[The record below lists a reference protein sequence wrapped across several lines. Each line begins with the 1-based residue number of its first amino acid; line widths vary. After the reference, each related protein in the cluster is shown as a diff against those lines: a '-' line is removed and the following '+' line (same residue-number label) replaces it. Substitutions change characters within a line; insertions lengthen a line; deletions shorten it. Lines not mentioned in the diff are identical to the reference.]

1 MSSVNGI
8 HAMNGYLRFGLDR
21 LCIGII
27 AFSFLT
33 NAAAGQTTT
42 ATSQQTTLQTFR
54 QEQLALGQEM
64 QALVAQGAT
73 PAQLAA
79 WQRQNAARFQAQTAR
94 AQQLSAAAQAQPQAQ
109 PLPLLSSINIPAN
122 ASPALENVLIAE
134 AQVYNEM
141 AQARNQQSQSG
152 TAPQGPTNLF
162 QQRNDL
168 ASQNERQ
175 LAASLKTEFEH
186 TSVPIPPPLNL
197 PSNTPPKVKNLMVLR
212 DALMREEIQ
221 LWNQNINSNP
231 ATRDAALHQW
241 LQQNATRLQQA
252 QKLAID
258 LTTQTKIEGN
268 E

>member
-1 MSSVNGI
+1 MSLVNGI
-8 HAMNGYLRFGLDR
+8 HTMNGYLRFGLDR

-94 AQQLSAAAQAQPQAQ
+94 AQQLSAAAQAQP
-109 PLPLLSSINIPAN
+109 LPLLTSINIPAN
-122 ASPALENVLIAE
+122 ASPTLENFLVAE
-134 AQVYNEM
+134 AQVYDEM

-152 TAPQGPTNLF
+152 TAPRGPTDMF
-162 QQRNDL
+162 QQQNDL

-186 TSVPIPPPLNL
+186 TSIPILPPLNL
-197 PSNTPPKVKNLMVLR
+197 SPNIPSNVKALMVLR
-212 DALMREEIQ
+212 DTLMREQIQ
-221 LWNQNINSNP
+221 IWNQNINSDP
-231 ATRDAALHQW
+231 TTRDAALRRW
-241 LQQNATRLQQA
+241 LQQNASRLQQA
-252 QKLAID
+252 QQLANS
-258 LTTQTKIEGN
+258 LTTQTK
-268 E
+268 